1 MNLHIFF
8 LDVALVELREPIEFR
23 ENAIPICLPEET
35 DGDFFGKKATVIGWG
50 RLAEFGESSKTLQ
63 KVDVKIISNKVCEY
77 MYDPIEVT
85 PKMLCAGT
93 PKGGR
98 DACQGDS
105 GGSLSIHV
113 SVIILQRIPLSWV

>member
-1 MNLHIFF
+1 M
-8 LDVALVELREPIEFR
+8 
-23 ENAIPICLPEET
+23 
-35 DGDFFGKKATVIGWG
+35 
-50 RLAEFGESSKTLQ
+50 AEFGESSKTLQ
-63 KVDVKIISNKVCEY
+63 KVDVNIISNKVCEY

-113 SVIILQRIPLSWV
+113 SIIILQPVPVSSLTATRHLAGQSILMYKFYNFPSY